1 MLIIEI
7 LIIAGVIIFDQLTK
21 VAAENILP
29 SMPGG
34 TFEVFPGFASFT
46 YAKNTGAA
54 FSMFSDATFLLGIV
68 ALVVAVVLF
77 IIMVKTNKVKSCL
90 LALSLSFLIGG
101 AAGNIIDR
109 FALGYVRDMIQFTF
123 VDFAIFNVADSFAS
137 IGAVLLIIYLL
148 FFWGRSKKKLS

>member
-21 VAAENILP
+21 VAAETILP

-77 IIMVKTNKVKSCL
+77 IIMVKTNKVKSRL

>member
-1 MLIIEI
+1 MLIVEL
-7 LIIAGVIIFDQLTK
+7 LIIAGVIIFDQLSK
-21 VAAENILP
+21 VAAENVLP
-29 SMPGG
+29 SLPGG

-54 FSMFSDATFLLGIV
+54 FSMFSDSTFALGVIALAV
-68 ALVVAVVLF
+68 AAVLF
-77 IIMVKTNKVKSCL
+77 FVMVRSNKYRSKL
-90 LALSLSFLIGG
+90 LAISLSFLIGG
-101 AAGNIIDR
+101 AIGNIIDR